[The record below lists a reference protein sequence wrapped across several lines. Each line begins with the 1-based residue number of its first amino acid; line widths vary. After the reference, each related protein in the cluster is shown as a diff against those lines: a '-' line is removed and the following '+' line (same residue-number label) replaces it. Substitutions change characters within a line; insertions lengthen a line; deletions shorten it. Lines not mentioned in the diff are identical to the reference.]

1 MFSEM
6 DNSLAKLGLLSY
18 GISATTLE
26 EVFIKVAEADDENH
40 QHTLGQ
46 RYRSATGDADSAL
59 VLNRD
64 GIFFSHLRA
73 LILKRINH
81 AKRDKKMIIYT
92 TFYPILLLLIGLLLL
107 KSSGRTNDNPNM
119 ALNTEAYSSDG
130 SSPTPFYCQTD
141 NQWCSDVLTGS
152 SYFSSAHL
160 EALSIPDPAFDS
172 SSPTVF
178 DVVYTDPEINAT
190 DATGYGLRMGQTLY
204 NRGYG
209 ADGTASVDGQYG
221 AYLVYGD
228 SDQQVLSYN
237 LFVNTTATHAPVI
250 FKALMDQAIYRFFA
264 SNASD
269 STASSIDLK
278 VNNHPLPLTATSK
291 ELFGSIMAFS
301 ACVFVCISFTYFPLT
316 IVSYLVK
323 EKEATHNSKH
333 QQLVSGVSL
342 GAFWLSNYLWDLVM
356 YVVPCVAA
364 IVLIKAFDISALT
377 GNSDCTSC
385 TSETF
390 PAVIVLFIL
399 FGFAICPFTYCMS
412 FLFKEA
418 ASSQTFTMQIN
429 FILGVVLMIVSY
441 VLDVV
446 DSTQSVNSV
455 LVFFWRLS
463 PLFNLGNGL
472 LQLVLNEI
480 DSLRDGTTT
489 KTSPFSTDLMGF
501 ELLYLALTTFLFSAL
516 VLGIDYGM
524 TFPSVKRMMAGP
536 ESIEEEHVEVDVDVA
551 KEAQRV
557 ASGGADGDAVKLM
570 ELRKV
575 YKGGKVAVR
584 DLSFGLKRGE
594 CFGFLGING
603 AGKTTTM
610 KMLTGDET
618 PSSLSG
624 GNKRKLSVAI
634 ALIGSPPIIFLDEP
648 STGMDPVSRRF
659 MWDVIAD
666 ISTRGKN
673 STIVLTTHSMEE
685 SEALCS

>member
-40 QHTLGQ
+40 QHTLGHRSHAAAGDTAGPVVLQ
-46 RYRSATGDADSAL
+46 RTGL
-59 VLNRD
+59 FL
-64 GIFFSHLRA
+64 SHLRA
-73 LILKRINH
+73 LMLKRFHH
-81 AKRDKKMIIYT
+81 AKREKKMLIYT
-92 TFYPILLLLIGLLLL
+92 TFYPILLLLAGLSIL
-107 KSSGRTNDNPNM
+107 KNSSTTSDDPNLV
-119 ALNTEAYSSDG
+119 LNADAYSTD
-130 SSPTPFYCQTD
+130 SSNPTPYYCQAD
-141 NQWCSDVLTGS
+141 NEWCSDVMTTH
-152 SYFSSAHL
+152 FSGADAQ
-160 EALSIPDPAFDS
+160 ALSIAEPTFDS

-190 DATGYGLRMGQTLY
+190 DATGYDLRVGQTLY

-209 ADGTASVDGQYG
+209 ADNTDAVDGQYG

-278 VNNHPLPLTATSK
+278 VNNHPLPLTASAK
-291 ELFGSIMAFS
+291 ALFGSILAFS

-316 IVSYLVK
+316 IVVYLVK
-323 EKEATHNSKH
+323 EKEDSHNSKH

-364 IVLIKAFDISALT
+364 LILIKAFDISALT
-377 GNSDCTSC
+377 GNSNCTGC

-412 FLFKEA
+412 FMFKEA
-418 ASSQTFTMQIN
+418 AASQTLTMKIN

-472 LQLVLNEI
+472 LSLVLHEI
-480 DSLRDGTTT
+480 DTLRDGTTT

-501 ELLYLALTTFLFSAL
+501 ELLYLALTTFLFSAV

-524 TFPSVKRMMAGP
+524 TFPSVKSMMAGP
-536 ESIEEEHVEVDVDVA
+536 DSVEDEKLVIDVDVA

-557 ASGGADGDAVKLM
+557 ASGGADGDAVKIM
-570 ELRKV
+570 GLRKV

-618 PSSLSG
+618 PSILSG

-634 ALIGSPPIIFLDEP
+634 ALIGSPPIIFLD
-648 STGMDPVSRRF
+648 
-659 MWDVIAD
+659 
-666 ISTRGKN
+666 
-673 STIVLTTHSMEE
+673 
-685 SEALCS
+685 